1 MATSVVNNLS
11 RLVFRRGLLQQ
22 PWVARYPLCS
32 AAPQSSA
39 SDASSSPP
47 TPPPAAEAEAAAAAA
62 GPPAEELQKQIEELK
77 LQVQDLDDKY
87 KRSLADRENVR
98 TRLEKQVKDGKLF
111 GIQSFCKDL
120 LDVADILGKATES
133 VPPEEI
139 SESNPH
145 LKSLYEGLKMTEA
158 QLITVFRR
166 HGVVPIN
173 PVGEKFDPHQHEALF
188 QQEVEGVQSGHVAVV
203 TKIGYKLHERTIRPA
218 LVGVAK

>member
-1 MATSVVNNLS
+1 MYGAV
-11 RLVFRRGLLQQ
+11 
-22 PWVARYPLCS
+22 PLC
-32 AAPQSSA
+32 
-39 SDASSSPP
+39 D
-47 TPPPAAEAEAAAAAA
+47 
-62 GPPAEELQKQIEELK
+62 
-77 LQVQDLDDKY
+77 QV
-87 KRSLADRENVR
+87 ADI
-98 TRLEKQVKDGKLF
+98 LGK
-111 GIQSFCKDL
+111 
-120 LDVADILGKATES
+120 VADILGKATES